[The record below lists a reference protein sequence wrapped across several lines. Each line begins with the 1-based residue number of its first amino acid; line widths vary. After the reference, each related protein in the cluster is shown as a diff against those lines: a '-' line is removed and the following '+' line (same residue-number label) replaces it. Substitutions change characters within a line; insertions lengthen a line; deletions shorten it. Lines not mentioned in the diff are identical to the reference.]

1 MGIMKFFKIL
11 ILFFLFS
18 FLSYSQENSK
28 DIDKGYIT
36 EIIKHKVKRKQT
48 LYTIS
53 KLYNVSI
60 DDIKKYNTQIQGLN
74 ISRKMELNIPI
85 KRKLVL
91 KNDIFQINKDSIKSE
106 IKEGKDFKI
115 NLLDSR
121 LKNKNIKLGLLAPFN
136 LNNIE
141 IDSVENSKNYLKNLN
156 LSTISLDF
164 YSGLL
169 TALEKGQELGLNLD
183 LKVIDTQ
190 NDFLNIAKIISTNS
204 FENYDFII
212 GPLIP
217 RNINQFS
224 IGIIKSNTPVIS
236 PLTSKEIEINNN
248 VFQSMPSE
256 ESQRDKMFKYIEQI
270 IETNPDPCVMIIYDD
285 KSQKIKEKLL
295 KSYPYAELINTDLTN
310 GLVDPELTDS
320 LLVNNKNNIVFLE
333 SQNLNVITSVS
344 SLLNSQ
350 ISQERNIAMMTTY
363 RADVYEN
370 ENISYEHLGNLK
382 FTYPSY
388 HRPIYDEKFDV
399 FNELY
404 LNNYGKL
411 PNKIAIRGYDLT
423 LDLILRVAY
432 KNKLIK
438 SLGIGETDY
447 MQNKF
452 NYLSKNNGYINNSV
466 FLIQHD
472 KLNIFEI
479 YNDK

>member
-18 FLSYSQENSK
+18 FLSHSQENSK

-169 TALEKGQELGLNLD
+169 MALEKGQELGLNLD

-190 NDFLNIAKIISTNS
+190 NDFLNIGKIISTNS

-236 PLTSKEIEINNN
+236 PLTSKEIEINSN

-270 IETNPDPCVMIIYDD
+270 IETDPDPCVMIIYDD

-320 LLVNNKNNIVFLE
+320 LFVNNKNNIVFLE

-388 HRPIYDEKFDV
+388 HRPIYDEKLDV

-404 LNNYGKL
+404 L
-411 PNKIAIRGYDLT
+411 
-423 LDLILRVAY
+423 ILLY
-432 KNKLIK
+432 IYIIK
-438 SLGIGETDY
+438 
-447 MQNKF
+447 
-452 NYLSKNNGYINNSV
+452 
-466 FLIQHD
+466 
-472 KLNIFEI
+472 
-479 YNDK
+479 

>member
-18 FLSYSQENSK
+18 FLSYSQENTK
-28 DIDKGYIT
+28 DIDKRYIT

-190 NDFLNIAKIISTNS
+190 NDFLNIGKIISTNS

-256 ESQRDKMFKYIEQI
+256 ESQRDKMFKYIE
-270 IETNPDPCVMIIYDD
+270 
-285 KSQKIKEKLL
+285 
-295 KSYPYAELINTDLTN
+295 
-310 GLVDPELTDS
+310 
-320 LLVNNKNNIVFLE
+320 
-333 SQNLNVITSVS
+333 
-344 SLLNSQ
+344 
-350 ISQERNIAMMTTY
+350 
-363 RADVYEN
+363 
-370 ENISYEHLGNLK
+370 
-382 FTYPSY
+382 
-388 HRPIYDEKFDV
+388 
-399 FNELY
+399 
-404 LNNYGKL
+404 
-411 PNKIAIRGYDLT
+411 
-423 LDLILRVAY
+423 
-432 KNKLIK
+432 
-438 SLGIGETDY
+438 
-447 MQNKF
+447 
-452 NYLSKNNGYINNSV
+452 
-466 FLIQHD
+466 
-472 KLNIFEI
+472 
-479 YNDK
+479 

>member
-1 MGIMKFFKIL
+1 M
-11 ILFFLFS
+11 
-18 FLSYSQENSK
+18 
-28 DIDKGYIT
+28 
-36 EIIKHKVKRKQT
+36 
-48 LYTIS
+48 
-53 KLYNVSI
+53 
-60 DDIKKYNTQIQGLN
+60 
-74 ISRKMELNIPI
+74 
-85 KRKLVL
+85 
-91 KNDIFQINKDSIKSE
+91 
-106 IKEGKDFKI
+106 
-115 NLLDSR
+115 
-121 LKNKNIKLGLLAPFN
+121 
-136 LNNIE
+136 
-141 IDSVENSKNYLKNLN
+141 
-156 LSTISLDF
+156 
-164 YSGLL
+164 
-169 TALEKGQELGLNLD
+169 
-183 LKVIDTQ
+183 
-190 NDFLNIAKIISTNS
+190 
-204 FENYDFII
+204 
-212 GPLIP
+212 
-217 RNINQFS
+217 
-224 IGIIKSNTPVIS
+224 
-236 PLTSKEIEINNN
+236 
-248 VFQSMPSE
+248 
-256 ESQRDKMFKYIEQI
+256 
-270 IETNPDPCVMIIYDD
+270 
-285 KSQKIKEKLL
+285 
-295 KSYPYAELINTDLTN
+295 
-310 GLVDPELTDS
+310 
-320 LLVNNKNNIVFLE
+320 VNNKNNIVFLE

-388 HRPIYDEKFDV
+388 HRPIYDEKLDV

-404 LNNYGKL
+404 LTNYGKL